1 MSPFYLS
8 DPHRDFTHPESREL
22 LRCIIAKQ
30 GVELSGYDLCCV
42 FNGHMPAGTPAECCA
57 YLPPLYHLLRRP
69 QNEYA
74 LRLWEDIIW
83 IWLVQNCEELIALNR
98 YRGII
103 DELRGIV
110 HDTLVPAQWQPEQ
123 GAQELYRRAHMLMIW
138 MACPQGQDETGD
150 ILNALSDGDAAHDFI
165 LLRMYLAVKA
175 SSTDNPLGIGAPEG
189 AFALFSEHF
198 ENHFRDRSSL
208 YDAVAR
214 LLDFPLPPND
224 AAGSTIDLKSTLTEC
239 SHYQ

>member
-1 MSPFYLS
+1 MPLFHLS
-8 DPHRDFTHPESREL
+8 DPHNDFSHPESREL

-30 GVELSGYDLCCV
+30 GVGLSGYELCCI
-42 FNGHMPAGTPAECCA
+42 FNGRMPAGTPAECCA
-57 YLPPLYHLLRRP
+57 YLPPLYRMLRCQ

-98 YRGII
+98 YRGIV
-103 DELRGIV
+103 DELRVIV
-110 HDTLVPAQWQPEQ
+110 HGTLIPAQWRPEQ
-123 GAQELYRRAHMLMIW
+123 GTRELYTRAHMLMIW

-165 LLRMYLAVKA
+165 LLRMYLTLKT
-175 SSTDNPLGIGAPEG
+175 SSAGNPLGPGAPEG
-189 AFALFSEHF
+189 AFALFAERF
-198 ENHFRDRSSL
+198 EKHFRESTTL

-224 AAGSTIDLKSTLTEC
+224 ANGSTIGLKSTLEEC
-239 SHYQ
+239 SRYL